1 MKQPSLLPFCAGCAL
16 CIAACTSDDTSSVEL
31 DASSSADASSNVDDA
46 GETRDAMA
54 PPDASSEPLDAAPQP
69 PDAAVA
75 DAAVADAAV
84 ADAGPIDAALDA
96 SVPDAALVDAALPD
110 SGSSSGLPDASE
122 PIADASTEPGD
133 AAPDAADT
141 DAQSLQDAASPI
153 VDLGTKALL
162 DLTDVKQN
170 PEAYEWFDFRPN
182 VKKLILAG
190 AAETE
195 HIAILWYTV
204 TDGAVGLHYHSKTE
218 CVYVI
223 DGTQTDAKGVYPTG
237 TVYYNPPTSGHAIS
251 DSSGFFLLS
260 YAAPPDFAST
270 DLIED
275 YTPVRIDTE
284 DPDLMTEYAF
294 DTDGGVST
302 YAVPLQ
308 SEGGMSSEFIALDG
322 DEGYAFSGNYV
333 LVLEG
338 TCEIEGVSLGEDSLV
353 VTDAVEPEMF
363 SVSSTD
369 GASCLALGISF

>member
-1 MKQPSLLPFCAGCAL
+1 MHRASLSTPRRSRPMLQWQMLQWQMLQWQMRDRSTPRWTRPCPMLHCSTPL
-16 CIAACTSDDTSSVEL
+16 CLI
-31 DASSSADASSNVDDA
+31 
-46 GETRDAMA
+46 R
-54 PPDASSEPLDAAPQP
+54 AAPVSYQMR
-69 PDAAVA
+69 
-75 DAAVADAAV
+75 
-84 ADAGPIDAALDA
+84 A
-96 SVPDAALVDAALPD
+96 SPLPMPAR
-110 SGSSSGLPDASE
+110 SRVTPR
-122 PIADASTEPGD
+122 
-133 AAPDAADT
+133 
-141 DAQSLQDAASPI
+141 LQDAASPI